1 MKRFSLIM
9 KKLSIVIIVIGVII
23 FTIPIIGQVTTNYLE
38 SKMISS
44 WQNGQDLSKDQ
55 VYTTIYNVYNKI
67 VDTFSVEKQSE
78 QAFTDDLEDQTGDEV
93 VSDEDFGDDGT
104 NEDLQPTGNVQVT
117 TPVSTIEGA
126 TSTPKPTVA
135 PKPIKKQKKQE
146 VIGIIKIPKIKV
158 SLPIVEG
165 VKKQNLR
172 VGIGHFPGTAKLG
185 YEGNSA
191 LAGHRSY
198 ALGKM
203 FNRLNELVNGDMIT
217 IITKKGSYTYKV
229 YEKFVVLPE
238 DVYVLSK
245 VKNDN
250 VITLVTCTPV
260 RIATHRLIVR
270 ARLMK
275 E

>member
-1 MKRFSLIM
+1 MKRLSLIM
-9 KKLSIVIIVIGVII
+9 KKLSIVIIVIGAMI

-44 WQNGQDLSKDQ
+44 WQNGQDLSKDR
-55 VYTTIYNVYNKI
+55 VYTVIYNAYNKI

-78 QAFTDDLEDQTGDEV
+78 QAFTDDLADQSGDEV
-93 VSDEDFGDDGT
+93 QADGDSGT
-104 NEDLQPTGNVQVT
+104 NEDLKPTGNAQAT
-117 TPVSTIEGA
+117 TPVPTIVGSSSSPKSTL
-126 TSTPKPTVA
+126 V

-172 VGIGHFPGTAKLG
+172 VGIGHFPGTAMLG
-185 YEGNSA
+185 NEGNSA

-203 FNRLNELVNGDMIT
+203 FNRLNEIVKGDTIT
-217 IITKKGSYTYKV
+217 IITKKGNYIYKV
-229 YEKFVVLPE
+229 YDKFVVLPE
-238 DVYVLSK
+238 DVYVLNK

-250 VITLVTCTPV
+250 IITLVTCTPV

-270 ARLMK
+270 ARLMN
-275 E
+275 